1 MNLDLW
7 DPCCFRN
14 FQNMTQEVETLGTAA
29 TNIDHFCSS
38 RDWLQF
44 GSEESACIQLCG
56 SSILTL
62 SGSLGVL

>member
-1 MNLDLW
+1 
-7 DPCCFRN
+7 
-14 FQNMTQEVETLGTAA
+14 MTQEVETLGTAA